1 MCMTKLLSYMPAEER
16 DRMALGDCATPP
28 DPEITTVQAHLL
40 RSQHA
45 GHPVTCVRRLARS
58 REEDES
64 RREFPYAPLR
74 SASGGAVVGEPGAQ
88 PAQAGT
94 I

>member
-1 MCMTKLLSYMPAEER
+1 MTKLLSYMPAEER

-28 DPEITTVQAHLL
+28 DPEITTVQAHVL

-58 REEDES
+58 REEDDC

-74 SASGGAVVGEPGAQ
+74 SASSGTAVGEPEPK

>member
-1 MCMTKLLSYMPAEER
+1 MCMTKVLSYMPVGER
-16 DRMALGDCATPP
+16 DRMALGDCALPF
-28 DPEITTVQAHLL
+28 DSEITTVQAHLL

-58 REEDES
+58 REEDGLHD
-64 RREFPYAPLR
+64 EFHYAPLP
-74 SASGGAVVGEPGAQ
+74 SAINAAAEIESRPVPTRV
-88 PAQAGT
+88 GT